1 MTRLSI
7 TLQSSPAES
16 LLFAI
21 DMNIDKNTYTITD
34 KMLIQC
40 WIQIW
45 IMFATMGNDD
55 LGGTESLLFDMI
67 KTYKR
72 EVGENVFV
80 SD

>member
-21 DMNIDKNTYTITD
+21 DMNIDTNTYTITD

-45 IMFATMGNDD
+45 IMFATVGNDD

-67 KTYKR
+67 KTSKR
-72 EVGENVFV
+72 EVGENVSV